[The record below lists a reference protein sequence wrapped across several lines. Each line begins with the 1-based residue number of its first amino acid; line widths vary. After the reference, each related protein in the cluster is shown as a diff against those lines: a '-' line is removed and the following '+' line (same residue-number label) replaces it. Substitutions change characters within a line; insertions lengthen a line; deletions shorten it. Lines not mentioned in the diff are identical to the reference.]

1 MPIYEYQ
8 CAACGMILEKW
19 QRVSEDPIK
28 VCPQCGG
35 AMNKLV
41 SCCSFQLKGSGW
53 YQTDYCG
60 KSQAPNMDGASKP
73 PEGAAPASAADA
85 GNGKDAGATPKTEGT
100 GKTESSNGT
109 KTETISPGKIK

>member
-8 CAACGMILEKW
+8 CVACGKILEKW
-19 QRVSEDPIK
+19 QKISDDPVK

-35 AMNKLV
+35 GMHKLV

-53 YQTDYCG
+53 YQTDYSG
-60 KSQAPNMDGASKP
+60 KMQTSHMAGTSKDT
-73 PEGAAPASAADA
+73 ESAAPAAGA
-85 GNGKDAGATPKTEGT
+85 GNGEKAAGEAPETEKT
-100 GKTESSNGT
+100 GKTET